1 MTAPAVAVPAPSMFA
16 VFRKRDFSLLW
27 TAQLVSTIGSSLTDL
42 AAGIL
47 VFRITGSA
55 LSVGLMLM
63 ATAVPSLIV
72 GLVAGVFVDRFDR
85 KKILMAS
92 DLIRAALVAS
102 IPFFIGIN
110 VALLYVIVLINSA
123 VKQFFDPAND
133 SVLPDIA
140 SDEELAA
147 ANSFLS
153 ISSFGSTAI
162 GFAAAGLLAASF
174 DIEWAFWIDSLTFLF
189 SASCVLFVRIRPT
202 VTQERST
209 VGVVIA
215 NLREGIGYLAGS
227 SLLRTL
233 FLVGAPVFFS
243 FGLWNVLLLPFATR
257 ALHATTFEYGL
268 QEGLTSVGFVVGSLL
283 MARYGDRLREGTWMV
298 GSFLA
303 MGIIGVL
310 YGTSTNVLFAIA
322 MVMLSGFFNSPSS
335 IARRLILQ
343 RNVPREMRGR
353 VFAAFFV
360 GRDLLFLV
368 GMGAAGLA
376 DIIDVRVLVVAASL
390 ILIASAAITQLSP
403 ALATPAAEWRRAIQ
417 LLRTAPAVATHATF
431 RPATL
436 ADFERLMGHV
446 PTLAI
451 LDDTRRAS
459 FIEHA
464 KVSDTTAGTTVVRQ
478 GERGDSAYFVLSGRL
493 VAGTPNEDGSYR
505 ALSSMVAGDF
515 FGEIAALTGSPRTAN
530 VVVDEP
536 ATLVEIPAETLR
548 GLMAIPQLSQ
558 LFLSKL
564 TERLVRTSAADLP
577 RLAGVDQDSL
587 RDLRTRQPSA
597 EPLPKTYEPS
607 SG

>member
-202 VTQERST
+202 VTEERST

-403 ALATPAAEWRRAIQ
+403 ALATPAAEWRRAMQ